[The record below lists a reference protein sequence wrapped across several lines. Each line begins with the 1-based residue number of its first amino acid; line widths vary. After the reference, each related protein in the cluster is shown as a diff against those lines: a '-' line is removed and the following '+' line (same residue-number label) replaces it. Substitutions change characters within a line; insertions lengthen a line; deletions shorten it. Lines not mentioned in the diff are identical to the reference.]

1 MMGRPERHP
10 TLDRDGDMDRDMRN
24 RHIGNNTDEQTT
36 VNTVKHTEMS
46 WQTYID
52 LQIRTLTDRKHFD
65 FNMNQTDLQTQETQ
79 QQKIGWSETQ
89 PDSYLLGDV

>member
-24 RHIGNNTDEQTT
+24 RHIGNNTEEQTT

-46 WQTYID
+46 
-52 LQIRTLTDRKHFD
+52 
-65 FNMNQTDLQTQETQ
+65 
-79 QQKIGWSETQ
+79 
-89 PDSYLLGDV
+89 